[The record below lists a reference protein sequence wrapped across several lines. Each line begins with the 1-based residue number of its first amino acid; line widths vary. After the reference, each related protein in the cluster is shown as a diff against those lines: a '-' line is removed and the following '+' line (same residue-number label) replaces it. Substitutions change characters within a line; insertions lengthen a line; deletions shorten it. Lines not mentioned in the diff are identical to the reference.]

1 MDERPKIVCLCGS
14 TRFAKEFMAEQF
26 RLTVEGWIV
35 LSVGCFP
42 RKPDG
47 SWDTMQITDEQK
59 VKLDAL
65 HLRKID
71 LADRVHVIN
80 VGGYVGVSTKNEVTY
95 AWKEGKPITFL
106 EPLDMDQQEHTEVML
121 AICGE
126 DWQP

>member
-1 MDERPKIVCLCGS
+1 MNTPPIVCLCGS
-14 TRFAKEFMAEQF
+14 TRFANEFMAEQF

-47 SWDTMQITDEQK
+47 TWDKMQITDEQK

-65 HLRKID
+65 HFKKIE
-71 LADRVHVIN
+71 LAERVHIIN
-80 VGGYVGVSTKNEVTY
+80 VGGYIGESTRNEIRH
-95 AWKEGKPITFL
+95 AMRERKQITFL
-106 EPLDMDQQEHTEVML
+106 EPYQAEHQQEHTEVMR

-126 DWQP
+126 DWHP

>member
-1 MDERPKIVCLCGS
+1 
-14 TRFAKEFMAEQF
+14 MAEQF